1 LRSYIILDLVNAMLQ
16 LNRTETKRFV
26 KKVDF
31 RKMNGLVPVVLQDAS
46 TDEVLMQAFM
56 DREAL
61 RLTLSTGKM
70 HFWSRTRRKIWLKGS
85 KSGHFSFM
93 QNAIL
98 DCDSDAIL
106 FRVQQIGACCHTGKE
121 TCFHKPA
128 RPKQKQRADGR
139 VLERIF
145 EVITERIRNL
155 KEESYVSRLSR
166 EGDDA
171 VLQKIGEEAC
181 ELIISAK
188 NGKEREIIAEATD
201 LAFHLLIL
209 LASQGI
215 QLEKIFEEL
224 NSRHEAKTSSKQV
237 YNTKEDCT

>member
-1 LRSYIILDLVNAMLQ
+1 MLQ

>member
-1 LRSYIILDLVNAMLQ
+1 LRSNIIVDKVIATLR
-16 LNRTETKRFV
+16 LNKAEMERFV
-26 KKVDF
+26 KQVDF
-31 RKMNGLVPVVLQDAS
+31 RKMNGLVPVVVQDTS

-56 DREAL
+56 DRKAL

-70 HFWSRTRRKIWLKGS
+70 HFWSRTRGRIWLKGS
-85 KSGHFSFM
+85 ESGHFSLM

-106 FRVQQIGACCHTGKE
+106 FKVQQIGACCHTGKE

-128 RPKQKQRADGR
+128 RLKEARRTDGR
-139 VLERIF
+139 ILERIF
-145 EVITERIRNL
+145 EVIMERIRNP
-155 KEESYVSRLSR
+155 KEESYVSRLFR

-181 ELIISAK
+181 ELIISTK
-188 NGKEREIIAEATD
+188 DGKEGEIISEATD

-209 LASQGI
+209 LASKGI
-215 QLEKIFEEL
+215 QLKEIFEEL
-224 NSRHEAKTSSKQV
+224 NSRHEVKTSSERG
-237 YNTKEDCT
+237 YNSKEDYT

>member
-1 LRSYIILDLVNAMLQ
+1 MLRLNKVETERLV
-16 LNRTETKRFV
+16 KR
-26 KKVDF
+26 VDF
-31 RKMNGLVPVVLQDAS
+31 RKMNSLVPVVVQDAS

-56 DREAL
+56 DKKAL

-70 HFWSRTRRKIWLKGS
+70 HFWSRTRGSIWLKGS
-85 KSGHFSFM
+85 ESGHFSLM

-106 FRVQQIGACCHTGKE
+106 FKVQQIGACCHRGKE

-128 RPKQKQRADGR
+128 RRKEERAADGR
-139 VLERIF
+139 ILERIF
-145 EVITERIRNL
+145 EVIMERIRNP
-155 KEESYVSRLSR
+155 KRESYVSRLSR

-171 VLQKIGEEAC
+171 VLQKVGEEAC

-188 NGKEREIIAEATD
+188 EGKERGIISEATD

-209 LASQGI
+209 LASRGI

-224 NSRHEAKTSSKQV
+224 NSRHKAKTSSKQV
-237 YNTKEDCT
+237 CNARDGNA

>member
-1 LRSYIILDLVNAMLQ
+1 MMLQ
-16 LNRTETKRFV
+16 LNRIETERFI

-31 RKMNGLVPVVLQDAS
+31 VKMNGLVPVVLQDAS

-56 DREAL
+56 DRKAL
-61 RLTLSTGKM
+61 RLTLSTGRM

-85 KSGHFSFM
+85 ESGHFSIM

-106 FRVQQIGACCHTGKE
+106 FKVQQIGACCHTGRE

-128 RPKQKQRADGR
+128 RPRAEERADGR
-139 VLERIF
+139 VLERVF
-145 EVITERIRNL
+145 EVIMDRIRNP
-155 KEESYVSRLSR
+155 KRDSYVSRLSR

-181 ELIISAK
+181 ELVISTK
-188 NGKEREIIAEATD
+188 NGRKREIITEATD
-201 LAFHLLIL
+201 LTFYVLIL
-209 LASQGI
+209 LASKGVR
-215 QLEKIFEEL
+215 LWEIFEEL
-224 NSRHEAKTSSKQV
+224 NSRHKAKTSSGQV
-237 YNTKEDCT
+237 YNAKED

>member
-1 LRSYIILDLVNAMLQ
+1 MVSAMLQ
-16 LNRTETKRFV
+16 LNKTETERFV
-26 KKVDF
+26 EKVDF

-56 DREAL
+56 DKEAL
-61 RLTLSTGKM
+61 RLTLKTGKM

-85 KSGHFSFM
+85 ESEHFSLL

-106 FRVQQIGACCHTGKE
+106 FKVQQIGACCHTGKD

-128 RPKQKQRADGR
+128 RPKEERRVDGR

-145 EVITERIRNL
+145 EVAMERIRNPRR
-155 KEESYVSRLSR
+155 ESYVSRLSK

-188 NGKEREIIAEATD
+188 NGEEGDIIAEATD

-209 LASQGI
+209 LASKGI
-215 QLEKIFEEL
+215 QLKKIFEEL
-224 NSRHEAKTSSKQV
+224 NSRHKAKTYSMV
-237 YNTKEDCT
+237 RRP

>member
-1 LRSYIILDLVNAMLQ
+1 MLR
-16 LNRTETKRFV
+16 LNTTERERFV
-26 KKVDF
+26 KRVDF
-31 RKMNGLVPVVLQDAS
+31 RKMNGLIPVVVQDAS
-46 TDEVLMQAFM
+46 TDEVLMQTFM
-56 DREAL
+56 NEKAL

-70 HFWSRTRRKIWLKGS
+70 HFWSRTRRKLWLKGS
-85 KSGHFSFM
+85 ESGHFSFM

-106 FRVQQIGACCHTGKE
+106 FKVQQIGACCHTGKE

-128 RPKQKQRADGR
+128 RPSEEQQLDGR
-139 VLERIF
+139 ILERIF
-145 EVITERIRNL
+145 EVITERIRNP

-166 EGDDA
+166 EGNDA

-201 LAFHLLIL
+201 LAFHLLFL
-209 LASQGI
+209 LASKGI

>member
-1 LRSYIILDLVNAMLQ
+1 MLQ
-16 LNRTETKRFV
+16 LNKTKTEHFV

-31 RKMNGLVPVVLQDAS
+31 RKMNGLVPVVIQDAS
-46 TDEVLMQAFM
+46 TDKVLMQAFM
-56 DREAL
+56 NRKAL
-61 RLTLSTGKM
+61 RMTLSTGKM
-70 HFWSRTRRKIWLKGS
+70 HFWSRTRGKIWLKGS
-85 KSGHFSFM
+85 ESGHFSIM

-106 FRVQQIGACCHTGKE
+106 FKVQQIGACCHTGRE

-128 RPKQKQRADGR
+128 GPNEEQRVDGR
-139 VLERIF
+139 ILERIF
-145 EVITERIRNL
+145 EVIMERIRNP
-155 KEESYVSRLSR
+155 KRESYVSRLSR

-188 NGKEREIIAEATD
+188 NGKVREITSESTD

-209 LASQGI
+209 LASKGI

-224 NSRHEAKTSSKQV
+224 NSRHKAKTSCK
-237 YNTKEDCT
+237 